1 MGYEEADRQK
11 TQKPKP
17 QMTEFWKSRKAFK
30 TPWEICTSHKVCH
43 TYSILIH
50 FLQGS
55 QYRSNAMQ
63 NKDKPQE
70 IAFFFC

>member
-11 TQKPKP
+11 HKNKNHRLL
-17 QMTEFWKSRKAFK
+17 KSRKTFK
-30 TPWEICTSHKVCH
+30 TLWEICTSYTVCH
-43 TYSILIH
+43 PFSILIH

-55 QYRSNAMQ
+55 QYKSNEMQ
-63 NKDKPQE
+63 NKKDKPQE